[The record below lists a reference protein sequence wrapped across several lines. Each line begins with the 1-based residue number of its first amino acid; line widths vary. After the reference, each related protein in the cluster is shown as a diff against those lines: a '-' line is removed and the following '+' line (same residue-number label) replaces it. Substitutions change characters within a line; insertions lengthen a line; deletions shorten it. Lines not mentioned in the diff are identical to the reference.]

1 MESIKIIMEQFILDN
16 WTENDYDSIIL
27 FLKNNADLKY
37 RDFHSKLVPTK
48 EKDYFIG
55 IRMPFLRE
63 LGKYIAKG
71 NPRSFLLFPKDNY
84 YEEALLY
91 GIVLGNIKTS
101 SYEDFCSL
109 YDSFVPRINNW
120 AVCDSCSGKSR
131 DFKKYKE
138 KYFSYIEKYLN
149 SSNPWAIRYGI
160 ITMFQYKGDEK
171 YFDEIL
177 YRLKNID
184 NEHYYVKMAKAWLTA
199 ELFSFDSEKV
209 FNFLKENY
217 YDKETFVMTC
227 SKIRD
232 SYRVTKEWK
241 RKIIELKKFLTT

>member
-1 MESIKIIMEQFILDN
+1 MEQFILDN
-16 WTENDYDSIIL
+16 WTKKDYDSMIL
-27 FLKNNADLKY
+27 YLKNHADLKY
-37 RDFHSKLVPTK
+37 RDFHIRLVPTK

-55 IRMPFLRE
+55 IRLPFLRK

-71 NPRSFLLFPKDNY
+71 NPRSFLLFPRDNY
-84 YEEALLY
+84 YEEAMLY
-91 GIVLGNIKTS
+91 GIVVGNIKTE
-101 SYEDFCSL
+101 SYEDFCRL
-109 YDSFVPRINNW
+109 YDDFVPRINNW

-149 SSNPWAIRYGI
+149 SQNPWAIRYGI
-160 ITMFQYKGDEK
+160 ITMFQYKTDEK

-177 YRLKNID
+177 HRLKNIKD
-184 NEHYYVKMAKAWLTA
+184 EHYYVKMAKAWLTA
-199 ELFSFDSEKV
+199 ELFSYKSEKV

-217 YDKETFVMTC
+217 YDRETFLMTC

-232 SYRVTKEWK
+232 SYRVTDEWK
-241 RKIIELKKFLTT
+241 SKIAKYKGKYLDKI